1 MSIELLQQRLTQ
13 QLQERIQQ
21 QCLKIILPEPHRL
34 LRRLKEI
41 EHTFDQQ
48 DYDIP
53 NEDKILNGQILASL
67 PEKTLKDLKERKQSS
82 LIQVKDILKSL
93 KNKK

>member
-48 DYDIP
+48 DYDNP
-53 NEDKILNGQILASL
+53 NIVTGKQIGRAH
-67 PEKTLKDLKERKQSS
+67 
-82 LIQVKDILKSL
+82 V
-93 KNKK
+93 